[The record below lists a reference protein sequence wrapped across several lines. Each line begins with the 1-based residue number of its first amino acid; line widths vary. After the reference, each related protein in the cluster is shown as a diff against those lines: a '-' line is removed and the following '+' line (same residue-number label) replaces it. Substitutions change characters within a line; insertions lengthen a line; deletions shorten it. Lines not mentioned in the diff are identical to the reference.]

1 MIGLVESD
9 GGVILPIKAQPGAK
23 RNAILGER
31 AGSIRVA
38 VTAAPEAGK
47 ANEAIAK
54 VLAQT
59 LGLRLSQVRLVS
71 GASSREKRFRIEGI
85 GALELAERLDVGE
98 EGRSVR

>member
-54 VLAQT
+54 AAVA
-59 LGLRLSQVRLVS
+59 RPVP
-71 GASSREKRFRIEGI
+71 ASHR
-85 GALELAERLDVGE
+85 
-98 EGRSVR
+98 GRRAA